1 MRRWE
6 SNQAIGEA
14 VNSVGSIGQ
23 DEESPITLAHGPAGR
38 SEGKH
43 PDPMPVGRNIP
54 DKILD
59 RLVRKRIGTSC
70 GLVATSLASSRA
82 FFVNSDRNYRE
93 HIDTLTFGPW
103 HSPTDDLLREHWRE
117 IYEDHVYARHR
128 PRWFSCTHAA
138 YQSPPPPC
146 ACESIARIQMM
157 IGTEQAGKPQAE
169 EEAPSIPRCDDLGRG
184 ERTTSTRST
193 SPRSKL
199 PGTSIT
205 REVSR
210 FVVAATLVA
219 LEVLYVL
226 KAFQTSQVD
235 TAYTRTM
242 TYPPPR
248 NASQYDRCK
257 YIATIKSKKVRACW
271 ADVNCVA
278 FRVRKV
284 CSTVA

>member
-14 VNSVGSIGQ
+14 VNSVGSMGQ
-23 DEESPITLAHGPAGR
+23 DEESPTTLAHAPAGR

-117 IYEDHVYARHR
+117 NLRR
-128 PRWFSCTHAA
+128 SCSRAPWTSVVFVHSCRVPISAPA
-138 YQSPPPPC
+138 LRL
-146 ACESIARIQMM
+146 RINC
-157 IGTEQAGKPQAE
+157 PN
-169 EEAPSIPRCDDLGRG
+169 PDD
-184 ERTTSTRST
+184 
-193 SPRSKL
+193 
-199 PGTSIT
+199 
-205 REVSR
+205 
-210 FVVAATLVA
+210 
-219 LEVLYVL
+219 
-226 KAFQTSQVD
+226 D
-235 TAYTRTM
+235 
-242 TYPPPR
+242 R
-248 NASQYDRCK
+248 N
-257 YIATIKSKKVRACW
+257 
-271 ADVNCVA
+271 
-278 FRVRKV
+278 
-284 CSTVA
+284 